1 MANGQKPDHKIT
13 HMSLGSHLRQ
23 IVRWDA
29 ARAGGSVRTVTV
41 DLIGAA
47 RKRVGRVSGVL
58 AADADPRIG
67 DALAAHVEDAVE
79 RGVGEALRR
88 LSERAGAAEI
98 WEAAVASANRSLAL
112 VLGEHGLPISPDLVC
127 AALVAQRDGAICVAV
142 WGSPSLLLFRRRQD
156 GTAIIADVLGAAPDA
171 TIDPGRRIDAFLE
184 ERRMFGSVINGNLA
198 LNDRLLVA
206 TRDLR
211 ETLGAEAL
219 AAAVLGPDPDASVE
233 AVTALLRE
241 RGDSTAFAAVVLDDG
256 LPRHPQM
263 TRRAGTTRHPEIT
276 PGAGYPGTG
285 AGGIQADGIGEDA
298 VREMAD
304 RRQKTDDT
312 IAPRILPAVL
322 SGAGAAASTA
332 VRAAKAIT
340 EIWKGDPLERAT
352 EAVNAM
358 PSLRRGILLA
368 ALILIMAANA
378 DIAYTRISSALL
390 TAASHREQ
398 AVAGVLAA
406 IDDAEASI
414 LYRDDQRAIAAL
426 TSAESALGALPRK
439 NEADRESA
447 ARIEGRLDRARRS
460 FRREAPLPPPAVSAP
475 GLGSPVRRIAFSGKD
490 VLLLTESGDLYRA
503 PANDPADASRLAG
516 DAEWSGAPLLAPTA
530 TGVAVGTAAKITHV
544 GGTKTKREMP
554 VQPGADAA
562 PIDAE
567 LFGSR
572 LYLLDPARNRIIRLS
587 ATENG
592 YAGASVYP
600 KDGTDISSA
609 ADMAVD
615 GAIWVLMKD
624 GSVAKLMNGARE
636 SFAVPA
642 PEPAVTT
649 ATRIVIPASG
659 DSLFILEPSAGR
671 VLRYRM
677 KNGALVSQ
685 YVSTDL
691 NDAADF
697 AVADDGTRMLVAK
710 GDTILTFDVPN

>member
-1 MANGQKPDHKIT
+1 
-13 HMSLGSHLRQ
+13 MSLGSHLRQ

-47 RKRVGRVSGVL
+47 RKRVGRISGVL

-88 LSERAGAAEI
+88 LSERDGAAKI
-98 WEAAVASANRSLAL
+98 WEAAVASANHSLAL

-171 TIDPGRRIDAFLE
+171 TTDPGRRIDAFLE
-184 ERRMFGSVINGNLA
+184 ERRMFGSVITGNLA
-198 LNDRLLVA
+198 PNDRLLVA

-211 ETLGAEAL
+211 ETLGAEGL

-256 LPRHPQM
+256 RPPTANSQQPKAN
-263 TRRAGTTRHPEIT
+263 RAR
-276 PGAGYPGTG
+276 
-285 AGGIQADGIGEDA
+285 ADGIREDA

-358 PSLRRGILLA
+358 SSLRRGILLA

-398 AVAGVLAA
+398 AVAGVLTA

-414 LYRDDQRAIAAL
+414 LYRDDQRAVAAL
-426 TSAESALGALPRK
+426 ASAESALGALPRK
-439 NEADRESA
+439 TEADRESA
-447 ARIEGRLDRARRS
+447 ARIEGRLERARRS
-460 FRREAPLPPPAVSAP
+460 FRREAPLSPPAVSAP

-572 LYLLDPARNRIIRLS
+572 LYLLDPTRNRIIRLS

-685 YVSTDL
+685 YVSPDL

-710 GDTILTFDVPN
+710 GDTILTFDVPK